1 MSDVP
6 VRIDRRTFY
15 RDLYEVPD
23 YVQDEAI
30 QLIRFLELH
39 GPDHPDLPILENRR
53 SVYVCACTDTY
64 CLHWIVAREKAVIE
78 SVFALKAKL
87 VLVTR
92 LKSRR

>member
-15 RDLYEVPD
+15 KDLYEVSEE
-23 YVQDEAI
+23 VQDEAI
-30 QLIRFLELH
+30 RIIRFLELR
-39 GPDHPDLPILENRR
+39 GPDHPDLPILENRK
-53 SVYVCACTDTY
+53 SVYVCACTNTH
-64 CLHWIVAREKAVIE
+64 CLHWIVDREKVAVE

-92 LKSRR
+92 LKPRR